1 MTQRTPVHVESR
13 ENGWAVVHEGHK
25 RARSVHATQAEAAK
39 EGRDIARREATEF
52 FLHAQDGRVREHRDY
67 AESSRPADK
76 GVVDQAAR
84 TVGAVTREVS
94 TAVQALGAVGGAKRA
109 AREEAGPGVYE
120 PGGEASAGSDKGT
133 SSEKTSDTEEVHG
146 LTDAR
151 HDHDF
156 GTPEQQYAGYEV
168 YDQDGERIGRP
179 DDLFVDEND
188 NPEYV
193 GVRTDPLGTGS
204 TLIPAD
210 VITVDDS
217 LSRLVVSRPKRV
229 VDAGPSLEQGEE
241 LTSDLEERVHGHYG
255 LTSLRTTEGRGGYD
269 AYYPSEER
277 ASTER
282 TGSDTAVPGTH
293 TVPPETGQ
301 VPGGTRDPAGL
312 SEAGVLE
319 GEDELKMRR
328 SEEELRVGTSER
340 EAGAV
345 RVRKRVRTDR
355 ERILVPKKRVEV
367 TVERVPVE
375 GGATSTMG
383 EATASEIG
391 EDEIVVPVVEEE
403 VVVEKRPVVKEEIR
417 IRKEVV
423 EETEVVEED
432 VRREEIEVDDETERD
447 NPAGGPD
454 PARGR

>member
-1 MTQRTPVHVESR
+1 MAQRFPVHVEHR
-13 ENGWAVVHEGHK
+13 ENGWAVVREGHK
-25 RARSVHATQAEAAK
+25 RASSVHPTQAEAAK

-67 AESSRPADK
+67 GEGSRPADR
-76 GVVDQAAR
+76 GVVDQAAE
-84 TVGAVTREVS
+84 TVTGKAS
-94 TAVQALGAVGGAKRA
+94 AAVQALGAVTGSTGAA
-109 AREEAGPGVYE
+109 ESEADPRVNE
-120 PGGEASAGSDKGT
+120 PGSTTSPGSDKGT
-133 SSEKTSDTEEVHG
+133 SSEETRDTEEVHG
-146 LTDAR
+146 LSDAR
-151 HDHDF
+151 NNDSF
-156 GTPEQQYAGYEV
+156 GTPEERYASYEV
-168 YDQDGERIGRP
+168 YDQDGEKIGRP

-193 GVRTDPLGTGS
+193 GVRTSPLGTS
-204 TLIPAD
+204 SVLIPSD
-210 VITVDDS
+210 VITLDDG
-217 LSRLVVSRPKRV
+217 LRHMRVSRPKSV
-229 VDAGPSLEQGEE
+229 VDAGPSLEQDED
-241 LTSDLEERVHGHYG
+241 LTPHLEERVRDHYG
-255 LTSLRTTEGRGGYD
+255 LTSPENAQSRGGYGT
-269 AYYPSEER
+269 YYPSEER

-319 GEDELKMRR
+319 GEDELRMRR

-340 EAGAV
+340 EAGVV

-355 ERILVPKKRVEV
+355 ERVVVPKKRVEV

-375 GGATSTMG
+375 EEVASTMG
-383 EATASEIG
+383 EATRPEIG

-432 VRREEIEVDDETERD
+432 VRREEVEVDDERELD
-447 NPAGGPD
+447 NPASGSD
-454 PARGR
+454 PARGG